1 MIINSTA
8 RRLMTGRVPGMPRQI
23 GQTWLF
29 GAAPAYSAEQPQN
42 ILLAVK
48 SWEWTSSPMTASYP
62 DVGGALTETIIL
74 AHDQEW
80 QVQEE
85 VYQRPGPRP
94 CIVQC
99 LPASRDCLLFVPT
112 SLQVGFYDL

>member
-8 RRLMTGRVPGMPRQI
+8 RLLMTGSVPGMPRQT

-48 SWEWTSSPMTASYP
+48 SWEWTSSPMTASYAVS
-62 DVGGALTETIIL
+62 DDLGALTATMNL
-74 AHDQEW
+74 AHHQE
-80 QVQEE
+80 
-85 VYQRPGPRP
+85 
-94 CIVQC
+94 
-99 LPASRDCLLFVPT
+99 
-112 SLQVGFYDL
+112 